1 MLTST
6 SSSILLFEPIVDKF
20 GVDMKKLNGNLSF
33 DLHGMKL
40 QVVLI
45 ILCDK
50 LRDSEVMSKLFTYE

>member
-1 MLTST
+1 MG
-6 SSSILLFEPIVDKF
+6 ILALYY
-20 GVDMKKLNGNLSF
+20 NF